1 MKTGR
6 KERNKYRRRLTVL
19 TGWLL
24 CAVGF
29 LVGGIIIFG
38 VSGKYNLRMQAVSYA
53 AGMEKAVQA
62 DEIPDNEKTGW
73 QEGWLRYQ
81 GETYCYNKDI
91 MTFLFMGI
99 DREDRTDPAWETGGG
114 QADALFLLILDPHEE
129 MIKLIPINRSTMTQI
144 VVYDEAGAERNT
156 VEAQL
161 CVQYGFGDGEEKSCA
176 YQMEAVQKLL
186 YDIPIN
192 GYIAVNM
199 DVIPVVTDAVGGIDL
214 TVLEDIRNEKKEVI
228 LREGETVHLD
238 GELAYRYV
246 RNRDISEEL
255 SADARLER
263 QRQFLTEFIY
273 KMSYMT
279 RQDPTVPVKLF
290 QEISGN
296 MITDITADEIVYLA
310 AIAGGYHFDAGQVY
324 TIPGKSISGEKNENS
339 EFDEFHVDEDG
350 LFELILNIF
359 YEPVG

>member
-1 MKTGR
+1 MKTRR
-6 KERNKYRRRLTVL
+6 KERNKYGRRLTVL

-24 CAVGF
+24 CAAGF
-29 LVGGIIIFG
+29 LIGGTIIFG
-38 VSGKYNLRMQAVSYA
+38 ISGKYNLRIQAMSYA

-62 DEIPDNEKTGW
+62 DEVPDSEKTGW
-73 QEGWLRYQ
+73 QEGWIRYQ
-81 GETYCYNKDI
+81 GETYCYNRDI

-99 DREDRTDPAWETGGG
+99 DRTASEGKEGSG

-129 MIKLIPINRSTMTQI
+129 RIKLIPINRSTMTQI
-144 VVYDEAGAERNT
+144 VIYDEAGAERNT

-161 CVQYGFGDGEEKSCA
+161 CVQYGFGDGEEKSCE
-176 YQMEAVQKLL
+176 YQMEAVRELL
-186 YDIPIN
+186 YDIPVN

-214 TVLEDIRNEKKEVI
+214 TVLEDVRNKKKEVI

-238 GELAYRYV
+238 GELACRYV
-246 RNRDISEEL
+246 RDRDIGEEL

-273 KMSYMT
+273 KISYMT
-279 RQDPTVPVKLF
+279 EQDPTVPVKLF

-296 MITDITADEIVYLA
+296 MITDITADEVVYLA
-310 AIAGGYHFDAGQVY
+310 ATAGGYHFDAGQVY
-324 TIPGKSISGEKNENS
+324 TIPGKSISGEKNEDS
-339 EFDEFHVDEDG
+339 GFDEFHVDEDG
-350 LFELILNIF
+350 LFELILEIF